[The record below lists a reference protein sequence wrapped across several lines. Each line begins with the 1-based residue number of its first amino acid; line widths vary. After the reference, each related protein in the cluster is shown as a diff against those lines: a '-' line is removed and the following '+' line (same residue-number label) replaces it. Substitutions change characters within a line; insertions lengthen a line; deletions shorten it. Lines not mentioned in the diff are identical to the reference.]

1 MQEDYAEL
9 LAAIKAGAKDR
20 LQEVYTAYRQ
30 EFVSWACG
38 RFRCAQSEAL
48 DVYQEVMLV
57 FYENIMEGKIDHL
70 RSQLKTYLFGI
81 GRILLLERFRK
92 AQRYTSLPEYD
103 GGLPAAEAVVNHQ
116 LELSERQQLLRQ
128 AIDQLGE
135 RCRDLLLLLYY
146 HRYTSEAVMHKLDYK
161 NKDVVKSQKA
171 RCMRQL
177 RNWIETH
184 WDKDLI

>member
-9 LAAIKAGAKDR
+9 LAAIKAGAKHR

-30 EFVSWACG
+30 EFVSWARS
-38 RFRCAQSEAL
+38 RFRCDASEAL

-57 FYENIMEGKIDHL
+57 FYENIMEGKIDRL
-70 RSQLKTYLFGI
+70 RSQLRTYLFGI

-92 AQRYTSLPEYD
+92 ASRYADLPEYE
-103 GGLPAAEAVVNHQ
+103 GGLPVAEAVANHR
-116 LELSERQQLLRQ
+116 LELTERQEMLRQ

-135 RCRDLLLLLYY
+135 RCRDLLLLIYY
-146 HRYTSEAVMHKLDYK
+146 HRYTTEAAMHELDYK
-161 NKDVVKSQKA
+161 NKDVLKSQKA